1 MKAISELA
9 KDALELPSDQRLR
22 LARILLDLSED
33 NPECAAEVESA
44 WEEEICRRMKAV
56 EEGTAQARPLEEVFA
71 ELDRRFPS

>member
-9 KDALELPSDQRLR
+9 KDALRLPSDQRLR

-33 NPECAAEVESA
+33 NPESAAEVESA